1 MTTLRKL
8 QNFDVSQVDADL
20 QAIPPQTNLAPSSQ
34 AAYIGQDSAGF
45 FWFNGA
51 KITTGASTWDTILSA
66 LANLTLNNAGFTTTY
81 NQTSPV
87 NWTWANTTAATSGGV
102 ITTYASNS
110 SATTST
116 ILSLN
121 IAIGDCV
128 IICANG
134 STQIPTATDNGTG
147 GGNTYANLA
156 TNSPFKAFSLISATK
171 TATTITVSV
180 SAGTIAACAVLYHS
194 GTFNIGSL
202 GVVGAN
208 AAAIA
213 SSALLPSNAN
223 SQVLLL
229 GVGSSASSAES
240 VSAGFTIQSSAGPN
254 SGSSISY
261 AGLATWNTPSSTL
274 QGISGTFT
282 CTSSIL
288 TQAIAVEILGV
299 NAANVSTSPII
310 NLDGT
315 YWNGASSAAD
325 IWTIQNA
332 QTSAINGQPILKI
345 AHSGS
350 SGISNIEADTNVAI
364 VNTAVGTV
372 ATTNNSSALQLSANA
387 WNGTISIPDVWTA
400 QSSLTASTNGNSTLN
415 VTHAGSTGP
424 AKLVVP
430 AMSFSSPVVA
440 SPGSTLF
447 GFGGTGIN
455 NSSVCLNVTGGSQA
469 CMDWALNGTIGLS
482 CLTGYS
488 VAADIGIF
496 FNTYLGNSTVGAG
509 MPSLVA
515 KSNLTAQA
523 AAASSITIYAV
534 PNTATRT
541 RPGMYRIAYCA
552 AITQAATTSCTLG
565 GANGF
570 QVIYTDINDSVVKT
584 SNPTTPVI
592 SSVNATGTTISGDVY
607 AYAKLGTNIQ
617 YSFGYTSSGAT
628 AMQYDLNVYV
638 EFLG

>member
-8 QNFDVSQVDADL
+8 ENFDVSQVDADL
-20 QAIPPQTNLAPSSQ
+20 QAIPPQTNLAPASQ

-51 KITTGASTWDTILSA
+51 KITTGASSWDTILSA
-66 LANLTLNNAGFTTTY
+66 LANLTLNNANFTTTY
-81 NQTSPV
+81 NQTSAV

-102 ITTYASNS
+102 VTTYASNS

-116 ILSLN
+116 TLSLN

-134 STQIPTATDNGTG
+134 STQLPTVTDNGTA
-147 GGNTYANLA
+147 GGNTYASISA
-156 TNSPFKAFSLISATK
+156 NSPFKAFSLVSATK
-171 TATTITVSV
+171 TATIITVSV

-194 GTFNIGSL
+194 GTFSIGNV
-202 GVVGAN
+202 GVLGAN
-208 AAAIA
+208 ANITAT
-213 SSALLPSNAN
+213 SSLIPSNAN

-254 SGSSISY
+254 SGSSIQY
-261 AGLATWNTPSSTL
+261 AGLATWNTSSSTL

-282 CTSSIL
+282 CTSSTL
-288 TQAIAVEILGV
+288 TQAIIVEILGA
-299 NAANVSTSPII
+299 NAANSSTSPIL

-315 YWNGASSAAD
+315 YWNGAASATDA
-325 IWTIQNA
+325 WTIQNA

-350 SGISNIEADTNVAI
+350 SGISNIEADTNLAV

-387 WNGTISIPDVWTA
+387 WNGTISIPDVWTFQNTLGA
-400 QSSLTASTNGNSTLN
+400 GTNGSSTLN
-415 VTHAGSTGP
+415 LTHAGSTGTNR
-424 AKLVVP
+424 LVVP
-430 AMSFSSPVVA
+430 TIAFSQPV
-440 SPGSTLF
+440 GNGLGNF
-447 GFGGTGIN
+447 GFGGAGTT
-455 NSSVCLNVTGGSQA
+455 NSSVCLNVSNTSAAVMQFSF
-469 CMDWALNGTIGLS
+469 NGTLGLNIGAS
-482 CLTGYS
+482 YS
-488 VAADIGIF
+488 TAADPGIF
-496 FNTYLGNSTVGAG
+496 INNYLGNSTVGAG
-509 MPSLVA
+509 MPAIYA
-515 KSNLTAQA
+515 KSNLTTQA
-523 AAASSITIYAV
+523 AAIAATTIYAV
-534 PNTATRT
+534 PNTANRT
-541 RPGMYRIAYCA
+541 RPGMYRVAYCA